1 MKRFFVNMLGM
12 SVMLLSMLDVQGQ
25 LSKMMVPKTLPI
37 TTSSAAAKELAKK
50 GTAHFMNIEFA
61 QAYNDFSAALKL
73 DHDFTFAQV
82 FMSFLTRGDVSKQ
95 FADKAMG
102 SAKNKSAGEKL
113 FASVANQKNT
123 DAENR
128 DIWTK
133 LHAMYPDCALSG
145 TYYAITKPTADER
158 FAAAQDY
165 IKKFPSNAW
174 MYNFI
179 AYYYM
184 NDKKDMES
192 AKKNFEKYIEL
203 YPDGSNPYDSMGE
216 FYLNNSDTA
225 NAEKY
230 YTRSLEKYPFS
241 VSSINALDKINAA
254 RKKTVN

>member
-1 MKRFFVNMLGM
+1 MLGM
-12 SVMLLSMLDVQGQ
+12 FVLLFFMVQAQGQ
-25 LSKMMVPKTLPI
+25 MSKMMMPKTLPV
-37 TTSSAAAKELAKK
+37 TTASKAAKDLAMK
-50 GTAHFMNIEFA
+50 GATHFMNVEFA

-73 DHDFTFAQV
+73 DPNFTFAQV
-82 FMSFLTRGDVSKQ
+82 FMSFLTRGDISKMY
-95 FADKAMG
+95 ADKAMK
-102 SAKNKSAGEKL
+102 SAMNKTAGEKL
-113 FASVANQKNT
+113 FATIANQKNT

-128 DIWTK
+128 EIWSK
-133 LHAMYPDCALSG
+133 LHTMYPDCDLSG

-158 FAAAQDY
+158 MAAAQDY

-184 NDKKDMES
+184 NDKKDMEA

-230 YTRSLEKYPFS
+230 YTKSLEKYPFS
-241 VSSINALDKINAA
+241 VSSVNAMDKINEA
-254 RKKTVN
+254 KKKPAN